1 MNRTFIAAAVVA
13 ALSLPAFA
21 GGSKEAEHAK
31 LVTSVQAQLGVV
43 PADGRMTPRTEAA
56 IRQFQRAKGLQP
68 TGQLDRDTL
77 AALGHTGPK
86 PSSAAGE
93 SMHMAGKPSTP
104 IGPEQPSEERAAE
117 PKIKPAKPTGG

>member
-1 MNRTFIAAAVVA
+1 MNRTFIIAALVA

-21 GGSKEAEHAK
+21 GGAKDAEHAK
-31 LVTSVQAQLGVV
+31 LVTSVQAQLGVL
-43 PADGRMTPRTEAA
+43 PADGKMGPRTEAA
-56 IRQFQRAKGLQP
+56 IKDFQRAKGLQP
-68 TGQLDRDTL
+68 SGKLDQETL

-93 SMHMAGKPSTP
+93 STHMAGKPSTP
-104 IGPEQPSEERAAE
+104 IGPEQSSAERAAE